1 MALKDLAASAASVN
15 EAAIESVV
23 EKYVRYDLD
32 DHQIVLTPEAGSLSN
47 RRRILAYLT
56 ANEGW
61 GYVDKAAIRCR
72 TSPKDLELPLGMKGG
87 SLRPN
92 LLQLQKENLIRKD
105 ASGYRIVA
113 PNLGRIKTE
122 VLGSDAQS

>member
-15 EAAIESVV
+15 EAAIESII

-32 DHQIVLTPEAGSLSN
+32 GRQIILTPEAGSMSN
-47 RRRILAYLT
+47 RRKILAYLT

-61 GYVDKAAIRCR
+61 CYVDGAAIRR
-72 TSPKDLELPLGMKGG
+72 PTAPQDLEVPLGIKGG
-87 SLRPN
+87 SLRPT
-92 LLQLQKENLIRKD
+92 LAQLQKDNLIRKD

-113 PNLGRIKTE
+113 PNLGKIKTE
-122 VLGSDAQS
+122 VLGSDA